1 MNIGG
6 LASIPTN
13 SAPRQTVING
23 QPHML
28 SYINPQEA
36 QLLKRLGGSGSPTI
50 AGIPAFYQD
59 DAADSGTGPGS
70 SSSDNDNDTSSNM
83 GIDSSL
89 SDMTEVSAGMGAT
102 SSSGDPGIGNV
113 TFSVDDKGNI
123 STIGGPNTNM
133 GDTMT
138 DTNFSGNQGYSPG
151 DVTST
156 NLGVG
161 GYTDLGTGRNTN
173 TNLGYGFNNF
183 LNNLNFK
190 DYAKMGITALSLVP
204 NPVQPFAQMISKG
217 MTIAD
222 LANIAKGDRSGIMGS
237 VVGNIEDT
245 IGTLSQPDLGSI
257 TESLGAQAR
266 GEQ

>member
-28 SYINPQEA
+28 SYINAQEA
-36 QLLKRLGGSGSPTI
+36 QLLKRLGGAGSPTI
-50 AGIPAFYQD
+50 AGIPAFYP
-59 DAADSGTGPGS
+59 DADADSMSEP
-70 SSSDNDNDTSSNM
+70 SDNDNDTSSNM
-83 GIDSSL
+83 GIDSSIGN
-89 SDMTEVSAGMGAT
+89 MTEISAGMGAT

-173 TNLGYGFNNF
+173 TNLGYEFNNF

-204 NPVQPFAQMISKG
+204 NPVQPFAQMLSKG

-245 IGTLSQPDLGSI
+245 IGTLSKPDLGSI
-257 TESLGAQAR
+257 TKSLGAQAR
-266 GEQ
+266 GE

>member
-6 LASIPTN
+6 LASISSN

-36 QLLKRLGGSGSPTI
+36 ELLKRLGGSGRPSI

-70 SSSDNDNDTSSNM
+70 SSSDNDNDPSTNM
-83 GIDSSL
+83 GLDSSI

-102 SSSGDPGIGNV
+102 SSSGDPGIGP
-113 TFSVDDKGNI
+113 VDFGL
-123 STIGGPNTNM
+123 GPFGGFGPNVSM
-133 GDTMT
+133 GNTMT
-138 DTNFSGNQGYSPG
+138 DTNFSGNQGYNPG

-173 TNLGYGFNNF
+173 TNLGYAINNFFNN
-183 LNNLNFK
+183 LQPK
-190 DYAKMGITALSLVP
+190 DFAKFGINALSLVP
-204 NPVQPFAQMISKG
+204 NPVQPIAQMISKG

-222 LANIAKGDRSGIMGS
+222 LANIAKGDRSGVLGS
-237 VVGNIEDT
+237 VVGGLENT

-266 GEQ
+266 GE